1 MKTSE
6 TQSVEYKRSLSELRE
21 IVETIAAFATST
33 GGTVLIGVGPDGNKV
48 GVQIGSGTLES
59 LANDIKLNTDPPQ
72 YPSVTVEGD
81 QSSAVIT
88 VTVEESPIK
97 PVMAYHRPM
106 KRVGRTNQH
115 LSREETQRLME
126 VTTGR
131 SWDALPCQGFS
142 LADVDR
148 RALDDFLR
156 RADQD
161 TTASTESILT
171 NLKMLTPEGL
181 CNGAALLFAPNPQRF
196 IVQAQVKCGRFLGT
210 TSVQFLD
217 ERTLEGNML
226 SQLDEAMAFVT
237 RNTRQAI
244 VITGRPEREIV
255 PEYPS
260 EAVREAIIN
269 AICHRDYAATGT
281 VQVRVY
287 DDRLEVWNPGTLP
300 PDITIEDL
308 YKEHSSHPR
317 NPRLAAALHRARLIE
332 HWGTG
337 TLRIVQACEDRR
349 MPRPEFITQG
359 RSFIVRFTKAPAE
372 VRIPAEA
379 RVSDRQKRALEY
391 VREHGR
397 ITTSIYSSI
406 TGVGIAQSKRDL
418 GFLVANGMLQP
429 QGKGRA
435 ACYVRAESESAHES

>member
-1 MKTSE
+1 
-6 TQSVEYKRSLSELRE
+6 
-21 IVETIAAFATST
+21 
-33 GGTVLIGVGPDGNKV
+33 
-48 GVQIGSGTLES
+48 
-59 LANDIKLNTDPPQ
+59 
-72 YPSVTVEGD
+72 
-81 QSSAVIT
+81 
-88 VTVEESPIK
+88 
-97 PVMAYHRPM
+97 
-106 KRVGRTNQH
+106 
-115 LSREETQRLME
+115 
-126 VTTGR
+126 
-131 SWDALPCQGFS
+131 
-142 LADVDR
+142 
-148 RALDDFLR
+148 
-156 RADQD
+156 
-161 TTASTESILT
+161 
-171 NLKMLTPEGL
+171 
-181 CNGAALLFAPNPQRF
+181 
-196 IVQAQVKCGRFLGT
+196 
-210 TSVQFLD
+210 VQFLD
-217 ERTLEGNML
+217 ERTFEGNVL
-226 SQLDEAMAFVT
+226 SQLDEAMAFIT

-300 PDITIEDL
+300 PGITIEDL

-359 RSFIVRFTKAPAE
+359 RSFIVRFTRAPAE
-372 VRIPAEA
+372 VQIPAEA
-379 RVSDRQKRALEY
+379 RVSDRQRKALEY

-406 TGVGIAQSKRDL
+406 TGVSIAQSKRDL
-418 GFLVANGMLQP
+418 GFLVANGLLQP

-435 ACYVRAESESAHES
+435 ACYVRQSPNRLMNPEPIVARLCADSGPFYTYPTAYQTGSGD